1 MWNVAV
7 LVGGS
12 PLELVDSS
20 FEVVNSS
27 SEVSGVVAGT
37 ALSAGK
43 RSFPLALEAADCQD
57 VVCRPP
63 EVELSEAV
71 EAEADCNIESN
82 SGARRWRLSSPD
94 NRSWTFSLFE
104 CSQPRTASRTAPPSS
119 SLQS

>member
-7 LVGGS
+7 LVGS
-12 PLELVDSS
+12 LLELVDSS

-43 RSFPLALEAADCQD
+43 RSFPLEAADCQD

-82 SGARRWRLSSPD
+82 CGARRWRLSSPD